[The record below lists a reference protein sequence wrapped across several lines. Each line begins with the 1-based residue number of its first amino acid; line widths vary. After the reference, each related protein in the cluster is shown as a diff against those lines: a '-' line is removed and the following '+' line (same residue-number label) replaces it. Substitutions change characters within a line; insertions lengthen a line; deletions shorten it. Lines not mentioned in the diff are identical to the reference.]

1 MPFVNPNRAKRSQPR
16 SKPQVK
22 AKSALPQEPVTLLI
36 DNLSNDG
43 RGVSRSLEKVTFVA
57 GALPGEQVLAKISA
71 EHRSF
76 NEAQLISREND
87 SPLRAK
93 PFCPHYE
100 KCGGCQLQH
109 VVEDEQIHLKQ
120 QWLEQLF
127 YKQHHLTDLPWQAPL
142 TAGSRAYRRRARLGI
157 RYRNER
163 DEILIGFRESQN
175 SHLHAIDACP
185 VLVPEL
191 SALISP
197 LQKTVQNLEGRARFT
212 QVEMLQ
218 LDNGIM
224 LVLRYLKKLSSHDSI
239 HLREFARRHKLHLYL
254 EPDEPEAVYCLWPE
268 QPEALYYQLHDGS
281 RIEVQAKHFM
291 QANGAMNQAMV
302 RQALEWLQPKA
313 TERAL
318 DLFSGAGNF
327 SVPMARVLQSVH
339 AVEVDDAMVNAARHS
354 ALQNGLSNLT
364 VQRANLS
371 NGDGLKNA
379 LKQADVILLDPPRAG
394 AAELM
399 PLLAKSGKRILYIA
413 CEASS
418 LVRDAGA
425 LFEQGYRIDKIGVM
439 DMFPHTRHVE
449 TMALFERK
457 K

>member
-1 MPFVNPNRAKRSQPR
+1 VPFVNPNRAKRSQPR
-16 SKPQVK
+16 NTPK
-22 AKSALPQEPVTLLI
+22 AKTSAVLPKEPLALRI

-43 RGVSRSLEKVTFVA
+43 RGVSRTLDKVTFVS
-57 GALPGEQVLAKISA
+57 GALPGEQVLAKITA
-71 EHRSF
+71 AHRSF

-87 SPLRAK
+87 SPLRAE

-109 VVEDEQIHLKQ
+109 VHEDEQIHLKQ

-127 YKQHHLTDLPWQAPL
+127 YKQHHLTDLPWQVPL
-142 TAGSRAYRRRARLGI
+142 VAESRAYRRRARLGI

-163 DEILIGFRESQN
+163 DEVLIGFRESQN
-175 SHLHAIDACP
+175 SHLQAIDACP
-185 VLVPEL
+185 VLVPAL
-191 SALISP
+191 SALITP
-197 LQKTVQNLEGRARFT
+197 LQKTVQNLEGKARFT

-218 LDNGIM
+218 LENGIM
-224 LVLRYLKKLSSHDSI
+224 LVLRYLKKLSAHDSI
-239 HLREFARRHKLHLYL
+239 HLREFARQHNVQLWL

-268 QPEALYYQLHDGS
+268 DPQALYYSLHDGS
-281 RIEVQAKHFM
+281 RIDVQPKHFM
-291 QANGAMNQAMV
+291 QANGAMNRAMV
-302 RQALEWLQPKA
+302 QQALEWLQPKA

-339 AVEVDDAMVNAARHS
+339 AVEVDDAMVKAAQAS
-354 ALQNGLSNLT
+354 ALQNGVANLT
-364 VQRANLS
+364 VQRANL
-371 NGDGLKNA
+371 NTGDGLKNE
-379 LKQADVILLDPPRAG
+379 LQQADLILLDPPRAG

-425 LFEQGYRIDKIGVM
+425 LFEQGYRISKIGVM